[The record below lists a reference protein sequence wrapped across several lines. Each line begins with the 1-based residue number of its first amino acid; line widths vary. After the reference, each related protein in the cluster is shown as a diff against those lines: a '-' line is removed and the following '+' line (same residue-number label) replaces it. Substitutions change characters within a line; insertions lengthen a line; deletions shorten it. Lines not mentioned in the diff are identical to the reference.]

1 MKKFVMLSVLGLA
14 LSQLTG
20 CAALVVGGAATG
32 AAVSVDRRT
41 ASTVIADQ
49 EIELRA
55 FKRLREAFPSDTIG
69 VSTTSYNRQVLL
81 TGQVP
86 DEPTR
91 GKVDAIVRPIPDVRT
106 VFNETVISPK
116 ISLTTEGTD
125 ATITAQVKARMV
137 QDNRVPGI
145 HVKVVTE
152 MGVVYLMGLVTRA
165 EANAAAEVASLTN
178 GVTRV
183 VKLFE
188 YID

>member
-1 MKKFVMLSVLGLA
+1 MKNILVLSLGVA

-32 AAVSVDRRT
+32 AAVSVDRRS
-41 ASTVIADQ
+41 ASTVIGDQ

-55 FKRLREAFPSDTIG
+55 FKRLRENFPNDTID
-69 VSTTSYNRQVLL
+69 VSTTSFNRQVLL

-86 DEPTR
+86 DQATR
-91 GKVDAIVRPIPDVRT
+91 GKVEATVRPIPDVRT

-116 ISLTTEGTD
+116 ISLTAEGTD
-125 ATITAQVKARMV
+125 ASLTAQVKARMI
-137 QDNRVPGI
+137 QDKRVPSI
-145 HVKVVTE
+145 HVKVVSE
-152 MGVVYLMGLVTRA
+152 MGVVYLMGLVTHA
-165 EANAAAEVASLTN
+165 EATAAAEVASLTS

>member
-1 MKKFVMLSVLGLA
+1 MKNILVLSVLGVA

-32 AAVSVDRRT
+32 AAVSVDRRS
-41 ASTVIADQ
+41 AGTVIGDQ

-55 FKRLREAFPSDTIG
+55 FKRLRENFPGDTID

-86 DEPTR
+86 DQATR
-91 GKVDAIVRPIPDVRT
+91 AKVESIVRPIPDVRT

-116 ISLTTEGTD
+116 ISLTAEGTD
-125 ATITAQVKARMV
+125 ASLTAQVKARML
-137 QDNRVPGI
+137 QDKRVPSI
-145 HVKVVTE
+145 HVKVVSE
-152 MGVVYLMGLVTRA
+152 MGVVYLMGLVTHA
-165 EANAAAEVASLTN
+165 EANAATEIASLTS

>member
-1 MKKFVMLSVLGLA
+1 MKNMLIGSVLGLA
-14 LSQLTG
+14 CLQLTG
-20 CAALVVGGAATG
+20 CAAVLVGGAATG

-41 ASTVIADQ
+41 AGTVVGDQ

-55 FKRLREAFPSDTIG
+55 FKRLRENFPTDSIS
-69 VSTTSYNRQVLL
+69 VSATSFNRQLLL

-91 GKVDAIVRPIPDVRT
+91 AKVEAVVRPIPDVRT
-106 VFNETVISPK
+106 VFNETAISGATSFTSAGNDA
-116 ISLTTEGTD
+116 SLT
-125 ATITAQVKARMV
+125 AQIKARML

-152 MGVVYLMGLVTRA
+152 VGVVYLMGLLSRA
-165 EANAAAEVASLTN
+165 EAEAATEIARSTG
-178 GVTRV
+178 GVTKV

>member
-1 MKKFVMLSVLGLA
+1 MKKFVMLSVLGLS
-14 LSQLTG
+14 LLQLTG

-55 FKRLREAFPSDTIG
+55 FKRLREAFPSDKVS
-69 VSTTSYNRQVLL
+69 VSTTSFNRQVLL

-91 GKVDAIVRPIPDVRT
+91 NQVEAIVRPIPDVRT
-106 VFNETVISPK
+106 VFNETVISPQ
-116 ISLTTEGTD
+116 ISLTSKGTD
-125 ATITAQVKARMV
+125 ASLTAQVKARMI

-145 HVKVVTE
+145 HVKVVSE

-165 EANAAAEVASLTN
+165 EANAAAEVASLTS

>member
-1 MKKFVMLSVLGLA
+1 MKNILVLSLGVA

-32 AAVSVDRRT
+32 VAVSMDRRT
-41 ASTVIADQ
+41 ASTVIGDQ

-55 FKRLREAFPSDTIG
+55 FKRLRENFPDDRVK
-69 VSTTSYNRQVLL
+69 VSTTSFNRQVLL

-86 DEPTR
+86 DETTR
-91 GKVDAIVRPIPDVRT
+91 SKVEAIVRPIPDVRT
-106 VFNETVISPK
+106 VFNETVISPQ
-116 ISLTTEGTD
+116 ISLTAKGTD
-125 ATITAQVKARMV
+125 ASLTAQVKARML
-137 QDNRVPGI
+137 QDKRVPAI
-145 HVKVVTE
+145 HVKVVSE

-165 EANAAAEVASLTN
+165 EGNAATEVASLTS
-178 GVTRV
+178 GVARV